1 MTTTQYTPP
10 SLCIGDWHIQDEC
23 TENADSQTIQN
34 YVAESIEISGA
45 QINVFKL
52 LGVHEQGLLTDL
64 TGEGVPYHSG
74 AAAGSDANNAFDITS
89 SYWESVQQGS
99 SIVTTPAWFGY
110 NFGQQKTS
118 FGSIKYG
125 TKPVYNQ
132 KHITTIKIQ
141 QGLNAINRVLQARIE
156 RSTGEMLVS
165 DPVFTG
171 TGNGSLVGIQPGFN
185 AQETTIELI
194 AISPTIFSV
203 LSHRYGPMPNLTVG
217 QPYADQDI
225 RFTIQA
231 GSVPFAI
238 GDNFTIS
245 TTLKWYR
252 VDVVNLPDS
261 SSVETISIKQSAPA
275 AFWRIVPIL
284 FAGGPTDRWQIV
296 KLELMDY
303 QATSLDNI
311 QDTLFLENRDRDYA
325 TSSIQLKCS
334 YQPFD
339 SVGDL
344 GKFGFS
350 ILDQYVFTCSFAR
363 MVEKLGRPV
372 VTGDILEV
380 VPELSYDRNMKPVK
394 KFVEI
399 TDCGWSAEGYT
410 PQWQPLLYR
419 FQGVQ
424 LIPSAETRD
433 ILKTPEQQ
441 LYNTPDPDFFDNLSQ
456 IPTAQVLATEA
467 NKVEAQTSVNETG
480 SDVREIAEIIP
491 QSPKVAE
498 QYSEGV
504 YVEDGLPPNGL
515 PYGEGYQL
523 PDVTHA
529 SDGEYYRLN
538 YPDSSKIAPRLYKFS
553 LVKGKWV
560 FVESDR
566 RQQYSGLKPSLRNAL
581 QSMNRTSLKT
591 DL

>member
-1 MTTTQYTPP
+1 MTATYTPP
-10 SLCIGDWHIQDEC
+10 SLCIGDWRIQDEC

-64 TGEGVPYHSG
+64 TGQGAPYHSG
-74 AAAGSDANNAFDITS
+74 ASAGSDATNAFDITNT
-89 SYWESVQQGS
+89 YWESVQQGS
-99 SIVTTPAWFGY
+99 SIVTTPAYFGY
-110 NFGQQKTS
+110 NFGQKKTS
-118 FGSIKYG
+118 FGAIKYG
-125 TKPVYNQ
+125 SKPVYNQ
-132 KHITTIKIQ
+132 LHITTIKIQ
-141 QGLNAINRVLQARIE
+141 QGINAINRVLQARIE
-156 RSTGEMLVS
+156 RSTGELIFNTPSFV
-165 DPVFTG
+165 G
-171 TGNGSLVGIQPGFN
+171 TGNGSIVNIQPGFD
-185 AQETTIELI
+185 AQETTIQLT
-194 AISPTIFSV
+194 AISPTSFSV

-225 RFTIQA
+225 RFSIQS
-231 GSVPFAI
+231 GSIPFSI
-238 GDNFTIS
+238 GDTFTIDTS
-245 TTLKWYR
+245 FKWYR
-252 VDVVNLPDS
+252 VDIINLPDS
-261 SSVETISIKQSAPA
+261 SNLETISIKQSAPA
-275 AFWRIVPIL
+275 AYWRIVPIL
-284 FAGGPTDRWQIV
+284 FAGGATDKWQIV

-325 TSSIQLKCS
+325 TSSIQMKCS

-339 SVGDL
+339 SIGDL

-372 VTGDILEV
+372 VVGDILEV

-394 KFVEI
+394 KFVEV

-410 PQWQPLLYR
+410 PQWQPTLYR

-433 ILKTPEQQ
+433 IINTPEQQ
-441 LYNTPDPDFFDNLSQ
+441 LYNIPDADFFDNLSQ
-456 IPTAQVLATEA
+456 IPTAQVLATES
-467 NKVEAQTSVNETG
+467 NKVEAQSAVNETG
-480 SDVREIAEIIP
+480 SDVREIAQEIP
-491 QSPKVAE
+491 LQPELAAQFS
-498 QYSEGV
+498 QGV

-515 PYGEGYQL
+515 PYGEGYVL
-523 PDVTHA
+523 PDATSAH
-529 SDGEYYRLN
+529 DGDYFRMN
-538 YPDSSKIAPRLYKFS
+538 YPESSQIAPRLYKFS
-553 LVKGKWV
+553 LLKGKWV
-560 FVESDR
+560 FVESDH
-566 RQQYSGLKPSLRNAL
+566 RQQYSSLKPSLRNAL
-581 QSMNRTSLKT
+581 QSANRKSLKT